1 MFGRKQ
7 FIAIIVNLIKNLK
20 FTKRMGNKL
29 TSAFLTFTLFTNFV
43 SPKITPAKAEEPPEP
58 SISTVQEEVE
68 NIIDKKA
75 GFIVEEN
82 SIKVIKPKF
91 AKKKKA
97 KAVKAKKVA
106 TANFETPKKAI
117 QKRQTTA
124 KNVSGKRQMYVEATA
139 YSSTAAQCDSS
150 PFVTASG
157 TRVHSG
163 TIAANFL
170 PFGARIKIPDY
181 FGDQVFVVED
191 RMAQRFSNRIDI
203 WRPSY
208 SEAIQFGKRNVRIV
222 VLD

>member
-1 MFGRKQ
+1 M
-7 FIAIIVNLIKNLK
+7 
-20 FTKRMGNKL
+20 
-29 TSAFLTFTLFTNFV
+29 SAFLTLSLFTNFV
-43 SPKITPAKAEEPPEP
+43 SPQIASAKTKEPPAPKLPPTEKK
-58 SISTVQEEVE
+58 QVE
-68 NIIDKKA
+68 KIIDKKA

-91 AKKKKA
+91 AKKKI
-97 KAVKAKKVA
+97 KAVEVKKAMVTNFEKPKKV
-106 TANFETPKKAI
+106 I
-117 QKRQTTA
+117 QKKQTTA
-124 KNVSGKRQMYVEATA
+124 KNVSGKKQMYVEATA
-139 YSSTAAQCDSS
+139 YSSTALQCDSS

-170 PFGARIKIPDY
+170 PFGTRIKIPDY
-181 FGDQVFVVED
+181 FGDQIFVVED

-208 SEAIQFGKRNVRIV
+208 KEAIQFGKRNVRIV